1 MGEEKEAVISTK
13 VIDEEVIHLTK
24 IVSGEVD
31 GRESD
36 NIDDVGED
44 VGLMEGV
51 AEKAV
56 VRGGHDDLDD
66 DEVRRVESVTG
77 EVVGGET
84 DDMHGVNEEVR
95 MMISEEKVID
105 SKELDN
111 MDVVDEEGW
120 TESVV
125 EESVGRELDN
135 SGEIGDVG
143 RGNVEQVNEYQ
154 ILDNKEKST
163 DEVICAATGNQVNS
177 NNFL

>member
-1 MGEEKEAVISTK
+1 
-13 VIDEEVIHLTK
+13 
-24 IVSGEVD
+24 
-31 GRESD
+31 
-36 NIDDVGED
+36 
-44 VGLMEGV
+44 MEGV

-56 VRGGHDDLDD
+56 VRGGLDDLDD

-84 DDMHGVNEEVR
+84 ADVHGVNEEVR

-143 RGNVEQVNEYQ
+143 RGNIQQVNEYQ
-154 ILDNKEKST
+154 KLDNKEKST